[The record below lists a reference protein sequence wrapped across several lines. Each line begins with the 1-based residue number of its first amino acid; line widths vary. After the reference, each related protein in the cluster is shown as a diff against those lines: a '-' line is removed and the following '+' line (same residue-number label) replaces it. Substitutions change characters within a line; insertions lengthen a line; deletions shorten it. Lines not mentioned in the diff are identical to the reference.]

1 MIPQAALLAALAL
14 AGQDAADRDRAVAEL
29 HRRAQEVA
37 PGSAAAREV
46 ADGLAKLGR
55 QCLSEGQ
62 TGCAVELL
70 GEALALDERNG
81 LVQAELTLAFV
92 RSEDFDS
99 ARFYLKRAEAGAAG
113 APPEIY
119 AVLGDIYDGL
129 HRLDDAVDAWTEFA
143 RLGGQD
149 PERLSRLARVREE
162 RALARGQR
170 SLATDHFGIFAD
182 VAVCEE
188 TVSEAALALEGVYG
202 GQASLMGAPLAATQI
217 VVLHAGRHYF
227 SLVSAPEWASGLFD
241 GKIRVTLA
249 PDGAEPAGLD
259 AVLAHELA
267 HALVRLASRGAA
279 PAWLHEGVA
288 QWCEGRRLPAR
299 SVSGALGVPPAGSL
313 DALER
318 RFGGKLDVAAARA
331 TYAEALSI
339 LEYLLAIRGEGAL
352 RCVLA
357 RLAEGATV
365 SSALRSE
372 AGLTPAELYAGW
384 RRWAAV

>member
-1 MIPQAALLAALAL
+1 LIRPAALLAVFVL
-14 AGQDAADRDRAVAEL
+14 AGQDAADRERAVAEL
-29 HRRAQEVA
+29 HQRAENVA

-46 ADGLAKLGR
+46 ADGLAALGR
-55 QCLSEGQ
+55 RCLAQGQ
-62 TGCAVELL
+62 SGCAVELL

-92 RSEDFDS
+92 RSEDFES

-119 AVLGDIYDGL
+119 GVLGDVYDGL

-149 PERLSRLARVREE
+149 PERLAHLARVREE

-170 SLATDHFGIFAD
+170 SVSTDHFGIFAD
-182 VAVCEE
+182 VAVSEG
-188 TVSEAALALEGVYG
+188 TVSAAALALEGTYG
-202 GQASLMGAPLAATQI
+202 GQASLLGAHLASTQV

-241 GKIRVTLA
+241 GKIRVILA

-267 HALVRLASRGAA
+267 HVLVRQASRGTA

-299 SVSGALGVPPAGSL
+299 SVSGALASGPAGSL
-313 DALER
+313 DALEQRFR
-318 RFGGKLDVAAARA
+318 RKLDAPTARA
-331 TYAEALSI
+331 TYAEALAVV
-339 LEYLLAIRGEGAL
+339 EYLLASRGEGAL

-357 RLAEGATV
+357 RLAEGQ
-365 SSALRSE
+365 SLSEALRRE
-372 AGLTPAELYAGW
+372 AGLTSEELYSGW
-384 RRWAAV
+384 RRWAGV